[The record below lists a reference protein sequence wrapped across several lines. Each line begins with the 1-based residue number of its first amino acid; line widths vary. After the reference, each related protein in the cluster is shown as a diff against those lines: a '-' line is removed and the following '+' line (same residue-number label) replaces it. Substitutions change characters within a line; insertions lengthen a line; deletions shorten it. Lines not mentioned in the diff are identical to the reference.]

1 MTADHTEIFE
11 LLGVEQ
17 GALTLQRVEI
27 SLWGT
32 EVQLDCAYKEAPF
45 QLVFED
51 VRSLQW
57 DVRGHPDEHDERAD
71 IFGILLGEREHRQA
85 AIIVTDV
92 CEIAI
97 LYGEM
102 MILKEW

>member
-1 MTADHTEIFE
+1 MAADHTEIFE
-11 LLGVEQ
+11 LLGVEV
-17 GALTLQRVEI
+17 GALTIQRVEI

-32 EVQLDCAYKEAPF
+32 EVQLDCAYEGRPF
-45 QLVFED
+45 QILFED

-57 DVRGHPDEHDERAD
+57 DVRGHPDERDEHAELIG
-71 IFGILLGEREHRQA
+71 IFLGERDHRA
-85 AIIVTDV
+85 SAIIVTDV

-97 LYGEM
+97 LYGDM

>member
-11 LLGVEQ
+11 LLGVEV
-17 GALTLQRVEI
+17 GALTVQRVEI

-32 EVQLDCAYKEAPF
+32 EVQLDCAYEGNPF
-45 QLVFED
+45 QIVFED
-51 VRSLQW
+51 VRSVQW
-57 DVRGHPDEHDERAD
+57 DVRGYPDERDEHAD
-71 IFGILLGEREHRQA
+71 LIGIFLGERDHRES

-92 CEIAI
+92 CEIAV
-97 LYGEM
+97 LYGDM